1 MTSIFTAS
9 DLDGVGGDRAG
20 AELRDALWNRLRHNS
35 VMGTLSRLGYQT
47 AALDI
52 RYDPVRMD
60 HLDRL
65 LDRHTLS
72 NFEVTGLRQTV
83 FYPIALKAGLREA
96 SVLPETFT
104 KPYERELTEPYFL
117 YLHLLTPHPPF
128 DMTRNGK
135 VLPPEGGFW
144 SMNDGSHYTKHQ
156 PEREE
161 SYRRGYVEKLIYTNN
176 GILSLVQRV
185 IGDARQPT
193 IVIVHGDHGGGKHF
207 DHDSAERSC
216 MGERFAPLLAVYA
229 SDGRLQRALPGD
241 INLTNLYRVV
251 FNTYF
256 GTEMPMLPDRS
267 VFIGWTR
274 PEQRRVISAEEMARS
289 CGRP

>member
-1 MTSIFTAS
+1 
-9 DLDGVGGDRAG
+9 
-20 AELRDALWNRLRHNS
+20 
-35 VMGTLSRLGYQT
+35 
-47 AALDI
+47 
-52 RYDPVRMD
+52 MD
-60 HLDRL
+60 QLDRM

-96 SVLPETFT
+96 SVPPETFT
-104 KPYERELTEPYFL
+104 KPYERELTGPYFL
-117 YLHLLTPHPPF
+117 YMHLLTPHPPF
-128 DMTRNGK
+128 DVTRTGE

-144 SMNDGSHYTKHQ
+144 SMNDGSHYTKHL

-176 GILSLVQRV
+176 GILSLVRRV
-185 IGDARQPT
+185 IGEASRPT

-207 DHDSAERSC
+207 DHDSAEQSC
-216 MGERFAPLLAVYA
+216 MAERFAPLLAVYS

-267 VFIGWTR
+267 VFIGWKR
-274 PEQRRVISAEEMARS
+274 PEQRRVITAEEIARS
-289 CGRP
+289 CGRE